1 MGDEGIMV
9 MAVVVVAVKN
19 IMMRKPSL
27 IGTGKKVVA
36 LEMGRRWLYHHD
48 HGTKQ
53 H

>member
-1 MGDEGIMV
+1 MGDEGIVAMMV
-9 MAVVVVAVKN
+9 VEVAVKN

-27 IGTGKKVVA
+27 IGTGKVE